1 MQQEEHRVNSAKR
14 TQDDSGVEWLFE
26 KARDYPLLSAV
37 EEREIDAR
45 KWESRDEL
53 LKLLL
58 AESAGRSYLR
68 LWTSNIL
75 DNPPSLESIAD
86 RSNYYLLRRE
96 QGELRT
102 SKVGKEQLKKLHI
115 AFEKAGDELAN
126 RELGN
131 TLKDLE
137 LSPPLV
143 AGFAQL
149 AVNTEPACEMAQALR
164 DWQASWLET
173 VEFSTISKL
182 SGDDDLRRW
191 LREYFSSRE
200 SLVNHNLRLV
210 FSIAKRL
217 ATATVAFPDLVQ
229 SGIVGLIRAS
239 EKYDY
244 RSEHRFSTYAY
255 NWISQAARR
264 FLEEQRAV
272 VRMPANVAASVN
284 RLYRER
290 LSYISINGREPSV
303 QYLADKLGTEPET
316 VREWRSMGNLSVSLD
331 QPSDNDPAGLTMG
344 EKMSGW
350 TYPAPALQA
359 EQKSLHRCLMSSL
372 YVLTKQEQKV
382 ITLRWGLSDMPALSR
397 REIAAQFDVS
407 TERIRQI
414 ESSALDKLRKDK
426 VVKQAYRD
434 YENS

>member
-1 MQQEEHRVNSAKR
+1 MNSAKT
-14 TQDDSGVEWLFE
+14 TQDDSGLEWLFE
-26 KARDYPLLSAV
+26 KARDYPLLSAT

-45 KWESRDEL
+45 KWESRDKLLEL
-53 LKLLL
+53 LLT
-58 AESAGRSYLR
+58 ESAGRSYLC
-68 LWTSNIL
+68 LWSRNIV
-75 DNPPSLESIAD
+75 DNPPSLEKIAD
-86 RSNYYLLRRE
+86 RNNYYLLRRE

-102 SKVGKEQLKKLHI
+102 SKAGKEQLKNLHME
-115 AFEKAGDELAN
+115 FEKAGEEAGEGELASV
-126 RELGN
+126 L
-131 TLKDLE
+131 TALE

-149 AVNTEPACEMAQALR
+149 AVNSKPACEMAQALR
-164 DWQASWLET
+164 DWQASWPET
-173 VEFSTISKL
+173 VEFLTLSKL
-182 SGDDDLRRW
+182 SVERDLRHW

-217 ATATVAFPDLVQ
+217 TTATVAFSDLVQ
-229 SGIVGLIRAS
+229 SGIVGLIRAA

-272 VRMPANVAASVN
+272 VRLPSNVSASVN
-284 RLYRER
+284 KLYRER
-290 LSYISINGREPSV
+290 LSYISINGCEPSV
-303 QYLADKLGTEPET
+303 QYLADQLGTEVET
-316 VREWRSMGNLSVSLD
+316 VRELRSIGNLSVSLD

-350 TYPAPALQA
+350 TYPAPAIQA
-359 EQKSLHRCLMSSL
+359 ERKSLHRCLMSSL
-372 YVLTKQEQKV
+372 HMLTKQEQQV
-382 ITLRWGLSDMPALSR
+382 VTLRWGLADTPALSR
-397 REIAAQFDVS
+397 REIAAQFDIS

-414 ESSALDKLRKDK
+414 ETSALSKLRDDK
-426 VVKQAYRD
+426 VVKQAFRD
-434 YENS
+434 YESS